1 MNYRSALQHVRLLLA
16 GDRQA
21 WKYFPY
27 RVRMKIHG
35 VDLSWVSAKDS
46 GLDEKRSHWHS
57 NSGGPELEDLL
68 DTLPIARSDK
78 VLDIGCGK
86 GGALITL
93 SQYPFARV
101 DGVEI
106 SPVLARVAESN
117 LKKLRIRN
125 VKIFCADASEFSDL
139 DSYTYFYMYNPF
151 PALVMFAVVQNILN
165 SLKRRDRGV
174 TLIYKNALCH
184 DLLLALGFRKISESQ
199 QFHPDYPPFSVYST
213 DAAVLIPPLE
223 KSSVA

>member
-1 MNYRSALQHVRLLLA
+1 MNYRSALEHVRLLLA
-16 GDRQA
+16 GDRQT

-27 RVRMKIHG
+27 RMRMRIHG
-35 VDLSWVSAKDS
+35 VDLGWASAKDS

-57 NSGGPELEDLL
+57 NSGGPELAELL
-68 DTLPIARSDK
+68 KTLPIARTDK

-93 SQYPFARV
+93 AQCPFARV

-106 SPVLARVAESN
+106 SPLLARIAESN
-117 LKKLRIRN
+117 LKKLRIHD
-125 VKIFCADASEFSDL
+125 VKVICADAAEFTDL
-139 DSYTYFYMYNPF
+139 DSYTYFYLYNPF
-151 PALVMFAVVQNILN
+151 PALVMFAVVQNILT
-165 SLKRRDRGV
+165 SLKRRDRRI

-199 QFHPDYPPFSVYST
+199 QFHPDYPPISVYSA
-213 DAAVLIPPLE
+213 DSAAVRLSME